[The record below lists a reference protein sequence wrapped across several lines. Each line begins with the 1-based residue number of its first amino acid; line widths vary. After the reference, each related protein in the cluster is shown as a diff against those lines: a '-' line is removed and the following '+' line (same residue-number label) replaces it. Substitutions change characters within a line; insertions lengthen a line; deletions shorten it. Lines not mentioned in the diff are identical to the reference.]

1 VAEYGVEEGG
11 GVAEGGEFHQEAN
24 DGDLFAWSFVSTLRR
39 SLIRGMKAGA
49 GAYSQSQKQ
58 SGTP

>member
-24 DGDLFAWSFVSTLRR
+24 DGDLFA
-39 SLIRGMKAGA
+39 
-49 GAYSQSQKQ
+49 
-58 SGTP
+58 